1 MEDGSG
7 CTAIVIDVGCAR
19 YGGDYSIER
28 LIEEFHPDVLYGFD
42 PSQGPEDYPWESP
55 ALDGSTLIHIE
66 KKAAWTFDGWI
77 GFHVAGL
84 SGKITEGA
92 PGVQCFDLARFITEI
107 YADNTV
113 QPIAP
118 EPSLTPEQYKTGP
131 ILPEI
136 ILKVDAEGAEYELF
150 EHLIETG
157 AAHLLSL
164 VWVEWHP
171 PGAKVNS
178 RPDKRRESIESL
190 LSCEVHQWNW

>member
-1 MEDGSG
+1 MKI
-7 CTAIVIDVGCAR
+7 AIDIGCAR
-19 YGGDYSIER
+19 YGGDFSIER
-28 LIEEFHPDVLYGFD
+28 LIEEFKPDKVYGFD
-42 PSQGPEDYPWESP
+42 PSQGQDEYPWGPHDP
-55 ALDGSTLIHIE
+55 AGPTGPAKATSIFIE

-118 EPSLTPEQYKTGP
+118 DPSLTPEQYKTGP

-157 AAHLLSL
+157 AAHMLSL